1 MRCADSQ
8 RGTAILLAMIT
19 VMIGAG
25 IAASVLANLG
35 RSLDGASGRDDQTQ
49 ARLLARGAVDWA
61 RNVLADDRMRTAVD
75 HLKEPWAVRVPPTPV
90 GEAEVGGEIQDWSG
104 RFNLNNLAPDGKP
117 DAAAGEAFVRLLE
130 AVGVGTGEA
139 QRLAARLVERIAYA
153 GDEADRPRAGRAHDA
168 AARPLAR
175 ALVDVAELSA
185 IAGYTPELVA
195 RLADYAVALP
205 APSRVNINTA
215 PAEVVFALTSGLAL
229 DGARV
234 LVAERERA
242 WFRDLADFSARLP
255 AGAQAADATRVDV
268 LSRFFL
274 VTGRA
279 RHGVAVVRMQV
290 LLDRNTTWPDIVW
303 QRIL

>member
-1 MRCADSQ
+1 MRYADSQ
-8 RGTAILLAMIT
+8 RGAAVLLAMVT
-19 VMIGAG
+19 VVISAG
-25 IAASVLANLG
+25 IATSVLANLG
-35 RSLDGASGRDDQTQ
+35 RSLDGASGRDDQVQ

-104 RFNLNNLAPDGKP
+104 RFNLNNLAPHGEP
-117 DAAAGEAFVRLLE
+117 DVAAAAAFARLLE
-130 AVGVGTGEA
+130 AVGVGSGEA
-139 QRLAARLVERIAYA
+139 QRLTARLLERLAYA
-153 GDEADRPRAGRAHDA
+153 ADEAGGKPAGSGGRRTA
-168 AARPLAR
+168 PGAR

-185 IAGYTPELVA
+185 ISGFTPELVA
-195 RLADYAVALP
+195 RLAEFAAALP
-205 APSRVNINTA
+205 APSRVNVNTA
-215 PAEVVFALTSGLAL
+215 PAEVIFALTSGLGL

-242 WFRDLADFSARLP
+242 WFRDLADFAARLP
-255 AGAQAADATRVDV
+255 QGAQPADATRLDV
-268 LSRFFL
+268 QSRFFV

-279 RHGVAVVRMQV
+279 RRGVAMVRMEV
-290 LLDRNTTWPDIVW
+290 LLDRNETWPDIVW

>member
-1 MRCADSQ
+1 MRYADSQ
-8 RGTAILLAMIT
+8 RGTAILLAMVT
-19 VMIGAG
+19 VMISAG
-25 IAASVLANLG
+25 IAASVLASLG
-35 RSLDGASGRDDQTQ
+35 RSLDSASGRDDQLQ

-75 HLKEPWAVRVPPTPV
+75 HPKEPWAVRVPPTPV

-104 RFNLNNLAPDGKP
+104 RFNLNNLAPHGEP
-117 DAAAGEAFVRLLE
+117 DAAAAAAFVRLLE

-139 QRLAARLVERIAYA
+139 QRLTARLVERIAYA
-153 GDEADRPRAGRAHDA
+153 A
-168 AARPLAR
+168 AAAAQPGTGAGPVPTPRTGAR

-185 IAGYTPELVA
+185 IPGFTPELVA
-195 RLADYAVALP
+195 RLAEFAAALP
-205 APSRVNINTA
+205 APSRINVNTA
-215 PAEVVFALTSGLAL
+215 PAEVVFALTSGLGL

-242 WFRDLADFSARLP
+242 WFRDLADFAARLP
-255 AGAQAADATRVDV
+255 PGAQAADATRLDV
-268 LSRFFL
+268 QSRFFL

-279 RHGVAVVRMQV
+279 RRGVATVRMEI
-290 LLDRNTTWPDIVW
+290 LLDRNETWPDIVW